1 MLSTLG
7 VLPAVAAQARVSV
20 SPQNATIEVPTTK
33 QFSASVSFSP
43 STVTWEVNGIKGGN
57 TTVGTISTSGLYTPP
72 AVIPSVNSVT
82 IAARSTSRTSVVG
95 STKLTLTRQVP
106 TLSSVTPT
114 PITVG
119 AYAESLSGSKFASDS
134 KVLVNGTA
142 VKTTF
147 VSSSQLRAE
156 GTAAAAGTLTF
167 AVMQPGPGSVTGNSL
182 TATVVNSTT
191 TVSVTVSPTAVT
203 LPLGGSQAFTA
214 SLSGTTNASL
224 TWSVNGVTGGSSTVG
239 TVNAAGVYI
248 APTTMP
254 SSSTVTVQATSVA
267 SPTSFAK
274 ATVTL
279 QAPVRVTVTPTSTS
293 IALGKT
299 QTFAATVT
307 GSTNTGVTWQVN
319 GVTGGSATAGTISA
333 AGLYTAPTSM
343 PSSSAVTVRA
353 VAAADTT
360 AVAQAAVTL
369 TQTTTTTSPLLTGAR
384 FLEQSSFGP
393 TPASLSRVQQI
404 GVTAYLDEQLNMS
417 ATPIPDLTGRGPRE
431 LSEWMLFNYTRSPDQ
446 LRQRVSYAL
455 SQVVVASSR
464 KLITADE
471 LMPWLR
477 ILNDNAF
484 GNYRDVLR
492 QMSVSPSMGKYLDLA
507 NSMKAGLA
515 GGANENYPR
524 ELMQLFT
531 IGLVKLNQ
539 DGSVVLGSDG
549 QPVPTYS
556 QDTVRE
562 VARALTGWTYPTAPG
577 ATPKDDNWE
586 YFVGNLE
593 ARPNNHDTGAKSF
606 LGCSLPAGQAV
617 AQDLDGVIDCL
628 MAHPNLPPFMATRLI
643 RSLVMSNPS
652 PAYIKR
658 VADVFAGTT
667 TGVRGDLRAT
677 VRAILTDPEARQDS
691 PAATGGRLK
700 EPILQIAGFLR
711 ALNGG
716 FADGSGLTYLYDY
729 MGQGVLSPP
738 TVFSWFSPI
747 FKVPNSTLFGPEFQ
761 IYSPSESVQKGNL
774 IYSLLTGSMGGSGYT
789 LDLTPFQPYGNDMP
803 GLVEAVN
810 QTFHY
815 GRMPAEMKQALI
827 TAASPGQ
834 DANSRIITAV
844 YLSALSGQ
852 YAVQY

>member
-1 MLSTLG
+1 MLTLG
-7 VLPAVAAQARVSV
+7 ALPAVAAPAKISV
-20 SPQNATIEVPTTK
+20 APQNATIEVTTTK

-57 TTVGTISTSGLYTPP
+57 TTVGTISTTGVYTPP

-82 IAARSTSRTSVVG
+82 ISARSTSRTTVLG
-95 STKLTLTRQVP
+95 SAKLTVTRQVP
-106 TLSSVTPT
+106 VLSTITPS

-119 AYAESLSGSKFASDS
+119 AYAESLSGSKFAADS
-134 KVLVNGTA
+134 KVMVNGTA

-147 VSSSQLRAE
+147 ISSSQLKAE

-167 AVMQPGPGSVTGNSL
+167 AVMQPGPGSVTGNSM
-182 TATVVNSTT
+182 TATVVNNTS
-191 TVSVTVSPTAVT
+191 VSVSVSPTAVT
-203 LPLGGSQAFTA
+203 LPLGGAQAFTA
-214 SLSGTTNASL
+214 SLTGTTNASL
-224 TWSVNGVTGGSSTVG
+224 TWSVNGIAGGSSTVG
-239 TVNAAGVYI
+239 TVNGAGVYI

-254 SSSTVTVQATSVA
+254 SASTVTVQATSVA

-279 QAPVRVTVTPTSTS
+279 QAPVRVTVTPTAASVP
-293 IALGKT
+293 LGKT
-299 QTFAATVT
+299 QTFVAAVT
-307 GSTNTGVTWQVN
+307 GSTNTGVAWQVN
-319 GVTGGSATAGTISA
+319 GVTGGSATLGTISA
-333 AGLYTAPTSM
+333 AGLYTAPASM
-343 PSSSAVTVRA
+343 PSSSVVTVRA
-353 VAAADTT
+353 VATADTT
-360 AVAQAAVTL
+360 AVAQASVTI
-369 TQTTTTTSPLLTGAR
+369 TQTTTTTSPMLTGAR

-393 TPASLSRVQQI
+393 TSASLARVQQI
-404 GVTAYLDEQLNMS
+404 GVTSYLDEQLNMPP
-417 ATPIPDLTGRGPRE
+417 TPIPDLTGRGTRE
-431 LSEWMLFNYTRSPDQ
+431 LSEWMLYNYTKSPDQ

-455 SQVVVASSR
+455 SQVVVTSTR

-471 LMPWLR
+471 MLPWLR

-484 GNYRDVLR
+484 GNYRDILR

-539 DGSVVLGSDG
+539 DGSVVLGADG
-549 QPVPTYS
+549 QPVSTYS

-577 ATPKDDNWE
+577 ATAKDNNWE
-586 YFVGNLE
+586 YFVGQLE
-593 ARPNNHDTGAKSF
+593 ARPNNHDTGAKAF
-606 LGCSLPAGQAV
+606 LGCSVPAGQAV
-617 AQDLDGVIDCL
+617 AQDLDSVIDCL
-628 MAHPNLPPFMATRLI
+628 MAHPNVPPFIATRLI

-677 VRAILTDPEARQDS
+677 VRAILTDPEARQDT
-691 PAATGGRLK
+691 PTATGGRLK
-700 EPILQIAGFLR
+700 EPILQVAGFLR

-716 FADGSGLTYLYDY
+716 FADGSGLTYIYEN
-729 MGQGVLSPP
+729 MGQGVLAPP
-738 TVFSWFSPI
+738 TVFSWFSPVFHI
-747 FKVPNSTLFGPEFQ
+747 PNSTLFGPEFQ

-774 IYSLLTGSMGGSGYT
+774 IFALLTGSMGNSGYT
-789 LDLTPFQPYGNDMP
+789 LDLSPFQPYGNDMP

-827 TAASPGQ
+827 AAASPGQ
-834 DANSRIITAV
+834 DATSRIVTAV